1 MKKTYPSIPGL
12 EPDAWSNDA
21 CRGYVIM
28 AMHDCGFPP
37 PIQSG
42 GNYYAEGYGF
52 RGLR

>member
-28 AMHDCGFPP
+28 AMHDCGFSHEDIRLSLIHISEPTRP
-37 PIQSG
+37 
-42 GNYYAEGYGF
+42 
-52 RGLR
+52 